1 MYILQIFQLQKDF
14 GSTVWFAWLLPPGS
28 TVVGEHW
35 IKMVTKFI
43 STNMNGVCI
52 DIPQLEDKLMN
63 ISIQNQPQVNVFS
76 VF

>member
-1 MYILQIFQLQKDF
+1 M
-14 GSTVWFAWLLPPGS
+14 WFAWLLPPGS

-52 DIPQLEDKLMN
+52 DIPQLEEKLIN
-63 ISIQNQPQVNVFS
+63 ISIQNQPQVNVYAFS
-76 VF
+76 VL

>member
-1 MYILQIFQLQKDF
+1 MRHQKDF
-14 GSTVWFAWLLPPGS
+14 CSIVWFAWLLPPGS